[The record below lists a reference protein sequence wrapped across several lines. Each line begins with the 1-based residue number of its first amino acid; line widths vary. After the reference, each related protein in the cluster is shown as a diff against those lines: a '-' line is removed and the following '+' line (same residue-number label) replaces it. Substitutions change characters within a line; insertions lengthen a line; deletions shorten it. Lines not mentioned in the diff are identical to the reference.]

1 MSSPTV
7 TLTNDTASNLAGI
20 NLKWVSA
27 NLAAIKEISLVFFKS
42 SSNSQMTSV
51 DIASGLVKFN
61 LTSDR
66 FDSGATYMFQLQV
79 MDINNVMVFSN
90 TMSASA
96 PYYLVPPVITS
107 VIGGDESMTVQ
118 LQSSS
123 NILSSSDTTV
133 EFVLRRE
140 DENLLFWIIKPYAS
154 NGRYVLSKAD
164 DDRLENDRQYS
175 IGCMFQPLSNNT
187 RYSTPSAMSQTV
199 LASPS
204 NSPNEPGS
212 VSSSSGAPGA
222 STLDI
227 KTVWTRPT
235 DFYEWNTSPFTIR
248 VSVTSSLDE
257 VTSVDLTTDVLEY
270 TFADLAPGKTYLA
283 SVQYINTFGD
293 GPVKVSQSGYVLPR
307 SVPSAPFLIDAA
319 DFNQGSLVRWS
330 PTFDGQQAVTGYKI
344 YKNGMAPL
352 SVGLPDLDE
361 YMYDDLAN
369 GFSYDFEVT
378 AVNSIGESARSN
390 LRSASPY
397 GPMTIISV
405 VASGK
410 TVTVTMNPNGRP
422 IDRVLLIALDADP
435 NDAVDEQ
442 FYAEVPKVE
451 IQQSQ
456 TSHVQVVKSFPAF
469 SSSITFWCVIA
480 QNQTGSYFL
489 KSA

>member
-7 TLTNDTASNLAGI
+7 TLTNDTASNLAGV

-27 NLAAIKEISLVFFKS
+27 NLAAIKEISLVYFKS
-42 SSNSQMTSV
+42 ASNSQMHSV
-51 DIASGLVKFN
+51 DIPSGVVKYN

-66 FDSGATYMFQLQV
+66 FDSGANYMFQLQV
-79 MDINNVMVFSN
+79 MDVNNVMVFSN
-90 TMSASA
+90 TMSTAA
-96 PYYLVPPVITS
+96 PYYLSPPVITS

-118 LQSSS
+118 LQSTS
-123 NILSSSDTTV
+123 NILSSADTEI
-133 EFVLRRE
+133 EFVIRRE
-140 DENLLFWIIKPYAS
+140 DDLLFWIIKPYAS
-154 NGRYVLSKAD
+154 NGRYVLSRAD
-164 DDRLENDRQYS
+164 SDILENDRQYS
-175 IGCMFQPLSNNT
+175 ISCMYQPKSNNT
-187 RYSTPSAMSQTV
+187 RYSTPSAVSQTV
-199 LASPS
+199 LGSPS

-222 STLDI
+222 STLDV
-227 KTVWTRPT
+227 KTVWTRPS

-270 TFADLAPGKTYLA
+270 TFTDLTAGKSYLA

-293 GPVKVSQSGYVLPR
+293 GPVKDSQSGYVLPK
-307 SVPSAPFLIDAA
+307 SIPSAPFLIDAA

-344 YKNGMAPL
+344 YKDGVNPV

-361 YMYDDLAN
+361 YMYENLAN

-378 AVNSIGESARSN
+378 AVNAIGESARSN
-390 LRSASPY
+390 LRSATPF

-422 IDRVLLIALDADP
+422 IDRVLLIALDEDP

-469 SSSITFWCVIA
+469 SSNITFWCVIA